1 MWRMYLNPPSADLG
15 TFLLLCSFE
24 TKRKTWRDGM
34 MTVSG
39 AAR

>member
-1 MWRMYLNPPSADLG
+1 MYLNLPSADLG

-24 TKRKTWRDGM
+24 TKRTTWREGM
-34 MTVSG
+34 MTASD